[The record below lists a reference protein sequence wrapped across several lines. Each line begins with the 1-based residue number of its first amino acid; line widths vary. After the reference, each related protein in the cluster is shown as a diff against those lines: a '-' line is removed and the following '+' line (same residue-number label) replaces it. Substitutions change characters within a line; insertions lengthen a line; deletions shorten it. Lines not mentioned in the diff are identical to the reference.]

1 MLSPANVIFLQLPV
15 DALYL
20 SFFVLWIQQQWSK
33 KMVHRWKVIDFSS
46 HNTLLWFPTVTQM
59 KENYIVPFL
68 CTGDESREYMLK
80 GTSENTVM
88 TASYDS

>member
-1 MLSPANVIFLQLPV
+1 
-15 DALYL
+15 
-20 SFFVLWIQQQWSK
+20 
-33 KMVHRWKVIDFSS
+33 
-46 HNTLLWFPTVTQM
+46 M